1 MNRQRIWD
9 LPIRLFHWSLVASV
23 AFAYVSGKIGG
34 NLIEWHG
41 RAGYLIVGLVIFRI
55 VWGFVGTATARFASF
70 VRGPGAIRAYL
81 RGEWRGIG
89 HNPIGALSVLGL
101 LALVGAQAATGLF
114 TNDDIAFQGPLAD
127 LVGKDASDSFHS
139 WHAWLQN
146 GLLALIV
153 LHVGAI
159 AFYLRVK
166 GENLVKPM
174 ITGWQDTDAHTPLH
188 TAHAKHGGGLVAFI
202 LSLLIA
208 GGATY
213 AVAGGLLPTPE
224 PAPAPTCSH
233 VNHSRLVIAP

>member
-55 VWGFVGTATARFASF
+55 VWGFVGSATARFASF

-174 ITGWQDTDAHTPLH
+174 ITGWQEVDAHTPVPS
-188 TAHAKHGGGLVAFI
+188 AHAKRGGGLVAFI

-224 PAPAPTCSH
+224 PAPAQPAATSTTP
-233 VNHSRLVIAP
+233 AW

>member
-23 AFAYVSGKIGG
+23 AFAYVSGKVGG

-41 RAGYLIVGLVIFRI
+41 RAGYLIIGLVIFRI
-55 VWGFVGTATARFASF
+55 VWGFVGTTTARFASF
-70 VRGPGAIRAYL
+70 IRGPGAIRDYL

-114 TNDDIAFQGPLAD
+114 TNDDIAFQGPFAD
-127 LVGKDASDSFHS
+127 LVGKEASDSFHS

-174 ITGWQDTDAHTPLH
+174 ITGWRNVDAHTPVH
-188 TAHAKHGGGLVAFI
+188 TAHAKRGGGLVAFI

-224 PAPAPTCSH
+224 PAPAQPAATSTTP
-233 VNHSRLVIAP
+233 AW